1 MGFGA
6 KIKEF
11 GKNKFKTIT
20 KFSQIIEVD
29 RQSLY
34 RYFNDEVTPGA
45 DFLKKLIDLGCDPFW
60 LFTDLTEEEYRQR
73 VSDEKQK
80 ELDAVWAKL
89 KELGINTQ
97 EEFEEIFG
105 EDENILFLS
114 EYIKHKKAK
123 SKSAKTNIIKH
134 DSTEKKYSKV
144 AEKKQ
149 KYKRKR
155 K

>member
-1 MGFGA
+1 LGFGA

-11 GKNKFKTIT
+11 GKRKFGTIT
-20 KFSQIIEVD
+20 RFSEIIGVD

-34 RYFNDEVTPGA
+34 RYFNNEVTPGA

-73 VSDEKQK
+73 ITDEKQK

-97 EEFEEIFG
+97 EEFEDIFG

-114 EYIKHKKAK
+114 EYIKRKKEM
-123 SKSAKTNIIKH
+123 SKFSKTHILRDSSAK
-134 DSTEKKYSKV
+134 KKYQKV
-144 AEKKQ
+144 AEKKP
-149 KYKRKR
+149 KYKGKR